1 MQITKQQLERL
12 RQNDSI
18 LYHGVL
24 PGLSRSYGSSKDGP
38 FTLDLSKVKE
48 AFRNVFPEWAKKNI
62 VEQPASDP
70 ELDAV
75 TNPDPT
81 PVAPVQ
87 PAVTKQTLDAAD
99 RNLKDLQEAEA
110 RFRYWLSQGL
120 LDTPEN
126 TLLIE
131 SWLAN
136 QAGDHYSAGGIDS
149 CIEANRAALMWYTP
163 PVVEFIPGSKE
174 VRLPL
179 GTRLSNKYSVRQ
191 LQDLDRRE
199 REASSAAQRA
209 KNTELAKTFQ

>member
-149 CIEANRAALMWYTP
+149 CIEANRAALMSAPKRFGCHLELVCRTNILCGNCRIWTAANARHR
-163 PVVEFIPGSKE
+163 
-174 VRLPL
+174 VRLKEQR
-179 GTRLSNKYSVRQ
+179 TRSWQRHSNKFPRV
-191 LQDLDRRE
+191 LPW
-199 REASSAAQRA
+199 
-209 KNTELAKTFQ
+209 T